1 MLVTPGLTQGS
12 IFFRKKMDCRSSP
25 AMTKWPT
32 LEGFYEQHRPVIA
45 SATRSSSVSFSW
57 AYSCACA

>member
-1 MLVTPGLTQGS
+1 MLVTPGLDPGVHL
-12 IFFRKKMDCRSSP
+12 FREKMDCWVKP
-25 AMTKWPT
+25 GNDKWPT

-57 AYSCACA
+57 ACSWACA